1 MRVDV
6 LTLFPGM
13 FQGYLEESLVK
24 KARQKGIL
32 DIRVQNLRDWAEGVH
47 RVVDDRPYGGGPG
60 MVLMC
65 PPVYRAI
72 EELRGDDDQST
83 LIMLSPAGERLTQ
96 ARVADLARK
105 PRLILMCGRY
115 EGFDDRIRQGL
126 KPLVIS
132 VGDYV
137 CNGGEAPAM
146 VLIDAVA
153 RLIPGFLGDP
163 ESAEEESHSEPGW
176 LEYPQFTRPRVF
188 RDMSVPEILLEGNHQ
203 AIAAWRRDQARD
215 RSGGGTG
222 SLPTTP

>member
-1 MRVDV
+1 
-6 LTLFPGM
+6 M

-72 EELRGDDDQST
+72 EELRGNDDQST

-105 PRLILMCGRY
+105 PRLLLMCGRY

-188 RDMSVPEILLEGNHQ
+188 RDMAVPEILLEGNHQ

-222 SLPTTP
+222 SFTTP

>member
-72 EELRGDDDQST
+72 EELRGNDDQST

-163 ESAEEESHSEPGW
+163 ESADEESHSEPGW

-188 RDMSVPEILLEGNHQ
+188 RDIAVPEILLEGNHQ

-222 SLPTTP
+222 SFTTP